1 MADDYDWLD
10 LKDPRSITTETSTTP
25 SPTATDINKVFDDIA
40 AMFEVYP
47 QPPEKP
53 PKSKQHQGRGK
64 TLHLNTQKTK
74 SK

>member
-1 MADDYDWLD
+1 MADDDWLD
-10 LKDPRSITTETSTTP
+10 LSDPRSTVVASET
-25 SPTATDINKVFDDIA
+25 PTATTTTDINKAFDDIA
-40 AMFEVYP
+40 AIFEVYP

-53 PKSKQHQGRGK
+53 AKHKPGRGK

>member
-1 MADDYDWLD
+1 MADTDWLD
-10 LKDPRSITTETSTTP
+10 LRDPRTTMTDTT
-25 SPTATDINKVFDDIA
+25 TLTTTTDINKAFDDIA

-53 PKSKQHQGRGK
+53 KKATRRGK
-64 TLHLNTQKTK
+64 TLHLNTQITK